1 MIRLDKYIAH
11 SGISSR
17 RRIKQLIHD
26 GLVTVNGESVNDSGM
41 RVDEN
46 TAKVYMDGQRVY
58 YRRYVYLMLN
68 KPAGYVSAR
77 EDRHYPFVTELVPE
91 EYDYYRVYPVG
102 RLDINTEGL
111 LILTND
117 GAFAHKLTSP
127 DKNVYKKYFARL
139 SRPAEEADIAVFRAG
154 MEFKEFTAKPAKLE
168 ILDDPREVY
177 VYIAEGKYHQVKRMC
192 DRVGKS
198 VEYLKRVKI
207 GSLELDESLAPGEV
221 RELTDEE
228 MRLVFAQEDIF
239 AD

>member
-1 MIRLDKYIAH
+1 M
-11 SGISSR
+11 
-17 RRIKQLIHD
+17 
-26 GLVTVNGESVNDSGM
+26 
-41 RVDEN
+41 
-46 TAKVYMDGQRVY
+46 Y
-58 YRRYVYLMLN
+58 YRQYVYLMLN

-91 EYDYYRVYPVG
+91 EYDYYKVYPVG

-117 GAFAHKLTSP
+117 GAFAHNLTSP

-139 SRPAEEADIAVFRAG
+139 SRPAEDADIAAFRAG

-168 ILDDPREVY
+168 ILADPREVY
-177 VYIAEGKYHQVKRMC
+177 VYIAEGKFHQVKRMC
-192 DRVGKS
+192 DRIGKS

-207 GSLELDESLAPGEV
+207 GSLELDESLEPGGV

-228 MRLVFAQEDIF
+228 LKMVFACEDIF
-239 AD
+239 SDQKNIRDENFSGL

>member
-1 MIRLDKYIAH
+1 MIN
-11 SGISSR
+11 ISSR